1 MNKIFLVFILFFQ
14 VTQIGLSQ
22 SNIYIG
28 INAAPSLTF
37 PQTSSSFL
45 DLNEET
51 NFSIG
56 FSGIIFLNNQI
67 FIKTGINH
75 TRKSFSFGGIPDTR
89 GTLVN
94 GEGVVIYDI
103 YDPSALIDPSRIR
116 LLEITKAFYSIS
128 MPVIVNYKFSDEGA
142 SFIASA
148 GFEAAYLYNMKLFA
162 ASEGYE
168 EIWNDKLNYWAP
180 SISAGFG
187 WYQPFA
193 ERFLLIVMPKY
204 SYDFYPDWNKMD
216 FNFPTVSLSLECY
229 FN

>member
-14 VTQIGLSQ
+14 FTQISFSQ

-37 PQTSSSFL
+37 PQTSSSIP
-45 DLNEET
+45 DLNEEP

-56 FSGIIFLNNQI
+56 LSGIVFLNNQI
-67 FIKTGINH
+67 FIKTGINYN
-75 TRKSFSFGGIPDTR
+75 RKSFSFGGIPDTR
-89 GTLVN
+89 GALVN
-94 GEGVVIYDI
+94 GEGGVIYDI
-103 YDPSALIDPSRIR
+103 YDPAARIDPSRIR
-116 LLEITKAFYSIS
+116 QLEITEAFYSIS

-142 SFIASA
+142 SFFASA
-148 GFEAAYLYNMKLFA
+148 GFEAVYLYNLELLA

-168 EIWNDKLNYWAP
+168 EIWNEKLSQWAS

-204 SYDFYPDWNKMD
+204 SYDFYPDWNQMD
-216 FNFPTVSLSLECY
+216 FNFQTVSLSFECY
-229 FN
+229 FY